1 MKRAN
6 LILQNQLFRAHLEQ
20 NRVAEADRCFCH
32 HDMGHFLDVAR
43 IARIICLQEGIE
55 IGEDILYAAALL
67 HDIGRH
73 IQYEDGTPHETA
85 SARIAPQ
92 ILAQCDY
99 SEWESNYIV
108 DAIRAHRDAS
118 VETEQNLRGVL
129 YRADKASRACF
140 ACAAEKEC
148 NWERKKKNLL
158 IRY

>member
-1 MKRAN
+1 MNRTN

-73 IQYEDGTPHETA
+73 IQYEEGTPHETA

-99 SEWESNYIV
+99 SERESNYIV